1 MSLRKVLVV
10 VTLCLC
16 ALSLAALSPAAQ
28 GSFQSPYGQQP
39 QQLPMPSSP
48 YPDMNA
54 PSPYGGNQPQQQG
67 YQPQQQGGQPQPPGG
82 YQQQPQGGYQQT
94 PPASGGTPQNLND
107 VLGQFRLSLQEVA
120 PMAATY
126 SFGMPS
132 LGAQVSIMSVAQAQ
146 ALAAQKQQFL
156 AMIPQMGGRITDQR
170 QITVGGRPAELVA
183 VSMQNPQMNQ
193 QQFVAYNFFLSGVNV
208 WIQVMGPAQSQAQVQ
223 QAANLVLQGMQTR
236 Q

>member
-1 MSLRKVLVV
+1 MPFALTAL
-10 VTLCLC
+10 LIC
-16 ALSLAALSPAAQ
+16 ALALAPPAQAAQ
-28 GSFQSPYGQQP
+28 GSFQSPYGQQ

-54 PSPYGGNQPQQQG
+54 PSPYGGNQTQQQPV
-67 YQPQQQGGQPQPPGG
+67 YQPQQQGNQPQQQGG
-82 YQQQPQGGYQQT
+82 YQQQPQGGHQQT
-94 PPASGGTPQNLND
+94 PPASGGTPQSLND

-170 QITVGGRPAELVA
+170 QINVGGRQAELVA
-183 VSMQNPQMNQ
+183 VTMQNPQMNQ

-208 WIQVMGPAQSQAQVQ
+208 WIQVMGPAQAQAQVQ